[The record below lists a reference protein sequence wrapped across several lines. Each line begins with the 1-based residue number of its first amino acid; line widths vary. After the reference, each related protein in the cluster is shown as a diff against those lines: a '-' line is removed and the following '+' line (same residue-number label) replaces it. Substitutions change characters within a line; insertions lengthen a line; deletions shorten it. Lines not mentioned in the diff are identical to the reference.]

1 MASDANVQSLERLEE
16 FLLQLGGIQ
25 ERLGKQLDD
34 VRVEMHRINHWMQS
48 DCPGYW
54 QEQERMAKRK
64 WTDARE
70 RLLQCQSV
78 VTGGERPSCSEHRKR
93 LEKCTQRV
101 ALCERKMRQV
111 KQCQLLWQQTS
122 LQLQL
127 KVQHVVDV
135 VESRLPQAR
144 FHLDSSLEPLRQY
157 ARLSSPQS
165 APKPFPVE
173 SSIESEPTS

>member
-34 VRVEMHRINHWMQS
+34 VRVEMQRIDHWMQS
-48 DCPGYW
+48 ECPGYW

-78 VTGGERPSCSEHRKR
+78 VTAGERPSCSEHRKR

-101 ALCERKMRQV
+101 ALCERRMRQV
-111 KQCQLLWQQTS
+111 RQCQLLWQQS
-122 LQLQL
+122 CMQLRL

-157 ARLSSPQS
+157 ARLSAPQ
-165 APKPFPVE
+165 AAGGTTVAGAAVE
-173 SSIESEPTS
+173 PEATP